1 MIAEQ
6 FYYFSNLNRNSGVW
20 TLDQVFD
27 WGSNFKVVAMGE
39 EERAYLFSMQLILGS
54 IDLVDFQEMHNE
66 YWPGL
71 YKQKS
76 LRRFL
81 GPHPIFCTD
90 PRFLDYMMDW
100 QGDLAWKKN
109 VQEKTHWSQS
119 TAQLSTI
126 QYLL

>member
-6 FYYFSNLNRNSGVW
+6 FYYFNDLNRDSNVW

-27 WGSNFKVVAMGE
+27 WGPNFKVVAMGD

-54 IDLVDFQEMHNE
+54 IDLVDFQELHDG
-66 YWPGL
+66 YWPDQ
-71 YKQKS
+71 YKKQTLKEY
-76 LRRFL
+76 L

-100 QGDLAWKKN
+100 QGDLKWKKN
-109 VQEKTHWSQS
+109 VQEKAHWSQS
-119 TAQLSTI
+119 NAQHS
-126 QYLL
+126 LLTGFF